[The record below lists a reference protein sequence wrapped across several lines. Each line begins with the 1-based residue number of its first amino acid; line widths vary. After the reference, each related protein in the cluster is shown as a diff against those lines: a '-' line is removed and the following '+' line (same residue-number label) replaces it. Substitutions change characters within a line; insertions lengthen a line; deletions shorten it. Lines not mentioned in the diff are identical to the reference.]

1 MDPDR
6 PVTVEIP
13 RRAWVSALPAAGVVV
28 GGAAVFGIASAWSP
42 ASVVAGPGL
51 CPFREMTGWPCPACG
66 LTRSFVMLAHGDVAQ
81 AFTFNAF
88 GPAFF
93 VLGVVTVL
101 VAAASLVAR
110 RPTILAR
117 FGSWLTTPASMIFL
131 GLWMAYGVARIV
143 DAARGTGWFPAV
155 A

>member
-1 MDPDR
+1 MR
-6 PVTVEIP
+6 
-13 RRAWVSALPAAGVVV
+13 ALPAAAVLV
-28 GGAAVFGIASAWSP
+28 GGATVFGIAVAWSP
-42 ASVVAGPGL
+42 AAVLTGPGL
-51 CPFREMTGWPCPACG
+51 CPFRELTGWPCPACG

-93 VLGVVTVL
+93 VVGVVAVL
-101 VAAASLVAR
+101 VAAVSLIAR
-110 RPTILAR
+110 RPSILAK
-117 FGSWLTTPASMIFL
+117 FGSLLSTPTSMVLL